1 MPEENPIADV
11 GIGGRMGDSAGPA
24 NSRASVGMFACRFR
38 WVICAIASVAGIG
51 GMVGAIGGMLIA
63 EIVGHALHWTNS
75 YMIPFFVAASAYLI
89 ALLLIHTLS
98 PRLEPAVIGQ
108 G

>member
-1 MPEENPIADV
+1 VDLDSKWAASKRSNQAKGSRCEKRIPSPI
-11 GIGGRMGDSAGPA
+11 P
-24 NSRASVGMFACRFR
+24 GMAAARKFR
-38 WVICAIASVAGIG
+38 RDPLNAQLE
-51 GMVGAIGGMLIA
+51 VGAIGGMLIA
-63 EIVGHALHWTNS
+63 EIVGHVLQWTNS
-75 YMIPFFVAASAYLI
+75 YMIPFFIAASAYVI